1 MRGRWALQQAV
12 PVPDSVSLLLLVT
25 SPRRLAL
32 RPAGDLVFSQGQH
45 TLCPSLRL
53 RPWGITRGLDSE
65 VPGGCRREGS
75 AEGGPL
81 EEGRALGV
89 LEVSSQL
96 WQGP

>member
-53 RPWGITRGLDSE
+53 RPW
-65 VPGGCRREGS
+65 V
-75 AEGGPL
+75 
-81 EEGRALGV
+81 
-89 LEVSSQL
+89 
-96 WQGP
+96 